1 MCSLSRPDRVNADI
15 LVRQRVVKCLLR
27 CMAAA
32 SRRNYSSNP
41 SNRKDRF
48 PSILSCCT
56 TPRPD
61 TPRSDGRTCPPL
73 PAPGV
78 LPVLFYQG
86 ASHELEAVDDSQAVM
101 EEVLLKAHFSIC
113 KIFCRV
119 KFAPF
124 LNDEFAE
131 QVASIMYF
139 ALLSSH
145 VWVRIAQVRIVR
157 MLKLVNLSRD

>member
-1 MCSLSRPDRVNADI
+1 
-15 LVRQRVVKCLLR
+15 
-27 CMAAA
+27 
-32 SRRNYSSNP
+32 
-41 SNRKDRF
+41 
-48 PSILSCCT
+48 
-56 TPRPD
+56 
-61 TPRSDGRTCPPL
+61 
-73 PAPGV
+73 
-78 LPVLFYQG
+78 
-86 ASHELEAVDDSQAVM
+86 M

-157 MLKLVNLSRD
+157 MLKLVNLSRDWRCNQPFTWLTYASTYHVIDVCTAARTNAVRERRKNNKIINNNNNHRNKMMKTLPKSKDSPTVVGFHTRWLLFCHRASVSPGLNYHVAIVATRDV